1 MICKLAE
8 DAGDVADASGVGGQ
22 KLNDAT
28 NALGGGMDESVAQ
41 TFRDLARESKQ

>member
-8 DAGDVADASGVGGQ
+8 DAGDVANVSGVGGQ

-28 NALGGGMDESVAQ
+28 NALGGMDESVEQ
-41 TFRDLARESKQ
+41 TFRDLVKQSMQ